1 MAKLTK
7 EEIVAMSVLEKICA
21 KLDCNITDIMEFT
34 ELDKVKTRLHVDD
47 K

>member
-7 EEIVAMSVLEKICA
+7 EEIVAMSVLEKKCA